1 MVVVA
6 YAEYVYVPAWNEA
19 TGRYTQV
26 YEMSVGVN
34 WRYTS
39 SITPLLGDTE
49 KGVYV
54 KKNSLIGI
62 VLYSVHIMLLQ
73 HFLHIIRCILQMC
86 FR

>member
-1 MVVVA
+1 MKRSKKITAVLIVAMAMTIAMVVVA

-39 SITPLLGDTE
+39 NLTPI
-49 KGVYV
+49 KGATPDNNKEEVF
-54 KKNSLIGI
+54 NL
-62 VLYSVHIMLLQ
+62 
-73 HFLHIIRCILQMC
+73 
-86 FR
+86 